1 MSAVSAAPAT
11 PATPATMARPRRS
24 RARRRIDPLEVWLR
38 AHGALVYLF
47 LYVPIAIVVLYSFND
62 SRFVLAWG
70 GLSLRWYGA
79 AWTDPQVLGPL
90 RTSLTVAAINTVIA
104 TILGTFAA
112 LAIGQAP
119 RPLRIAFDA
128 LIFTALIVPEVVIA
142 LASLLFLN
150 GAFTVLR
157 EAGLHVGF
165 GIPTIVA
172 GHVLWNL
179 SLVILVVRARM
190 TGMDRTLIEAS
201 SDLFATPWRTFV
213 GVTLPQLA
221 PAIVAGALLSF
232 TFSMDDVVLSTFLSG
247 VGSTTL
253 PMRVFSMIRF
263 GVTPVVNAIST
274 VMLLITLV
282 AILAAQW
289 LVRRAGRPPSAG
301 ADGPG

>member
-1 MSAVSAAPAT
+1 MTAPAIGAAAEGPGEAT
-11 PATPATMARPRRS
+11 PAAQR
-24 RARRRIDPLEVWLR
+24 RARWRLDPVEAWL
-38 AHGALVYLF
+38 HLQGLLVYLF
-47 LYVPIAIVVLYSFND
+47 LYAPIGIVVLYSFND

-70 GLSLRWYGA
+70 GLTLRWYGE

-90 RTSLTVAAINTVIA
+90 RTSLTVAALNTVIA
-104 TILGTFAA
+104 TTLGTLAA
-112 LAIGQAP
+112 LAIGRAP

-128 LIFTALIVPEVVIA
+128 LVFTALIVPEVVIA

-150 GAFTVLR
+150 AVFGVLR
-157 EAGLHVGF
+157 DAGMHVGF
-165 GIPTIVA
+165 GIATIVA

-190 TGMDRTLIEAS
+190 AGMDRSLIEAS
-201 SDLFATPWRTFV
+201 ADLFATPWRTFV

-221 PAIVAGALLSF
+221 PAVIAGALLSF

-274 VMLLITLV
+274 VMLAATLT
-282 AILAAQW
+282 AILLAQW
-289 LVRRAGRPPSAG
+289 LVRRAGRPPAVAG
-301 ADGPG
+301 DGAG

>member
-1 MSAVSAAPAT
+1 VTAAAPAA
-11 PATPATMARPRRS
+11 PVAVARPTRS
-24 RARRRIDPLEVWLR
+24 RVRRRVDPLEVWLR

-70 GLSLRWYGA
+70 GFSLRWYGA

-90 RTSLTVAAINTVIA
+90 RTSLTVAAINMAVATV
-104 TILGTFAA
+104 LGTLAA

-119 RPLRIAFDA
+119 RPLRVAFDA

-157 EAGLHVGF
+157 GFGLHVGF

-190 TGMDRTLIEAS
+190 AGMDRTLIEAS

-274 VMLLITLV
+274 VMLAITLV

-289 LVRRAGRPPSAG
+289 LVRRAGRPPAVG
-301 ADGPG
+301 ADEPG

>member
-1 MSAVSAAPAT
+1 MTTIPT
-11 PATPATMARPRRS
+11 R
-24 RARRRIDPLEVWLR
+24 RARRRRFDAIEVLLR
-38 AHGALVYLF
+38 AWGAGVYLF

-70 GLSLRWYGA
+70 GFSVRWYA
-79 AWTDPQVLGPL
+79 SAWTDPQVLGTL
-90 RTSLTVAAINTVIA
+90 RTSLAVAALNTLFA
-104 TILGTFAA
+104 TTLGTVAA
-112 LAIGQAP
+112 LAIARAP
-119 RPLRIAFDA
+119 RPLRAAFDA
-128 LIFTALIVPEVVIA
+128 LVFTALIVPEVVIA

-150 GAFTVLR
+150 GAFGFLR
-157 EAGLHVGF
+157 DLGIRVGF

-190 TGMDRTLIEAS
+190 AGLDRSLIEAS
-201 SDLFATPWRTFV
+201 ADLFATPWRTFT

-221 PAIVAGALLSF
+221 PAVLAGALLSF

-263 GVTPVVNAIST
+263 GVTPAVNAIST
-274 VMLLITLV
+274 VMLAVTITMILV
-282 AILAAQW
+282 AQW
-289 LVRRAGRPPSAG
+289 LVRRTGRHPAVAEDAAG
-301 ADGPG
+301 